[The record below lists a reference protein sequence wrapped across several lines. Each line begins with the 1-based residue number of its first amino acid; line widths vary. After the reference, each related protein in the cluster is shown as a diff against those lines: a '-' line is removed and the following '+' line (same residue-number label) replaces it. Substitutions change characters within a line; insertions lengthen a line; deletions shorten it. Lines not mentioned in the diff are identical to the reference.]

1 MSEFVIEERKE
12 GNAVILALSGNLDMG
27 DSSMKL
33 RNSVRESLDA
43 GIPDIA
49 LDMSN
54 VTYLDS
60 SGIGELIASLV
71 AANRENKNLVLL
83 NPTDQIQRLFEISQ
97 LTELFDIEFR

>member
-27 DSSMKL
+27 DSSIKL